1 MSRGNPDKPNAGSIL
16 IVDDTPTNLD
26 VLVDY
31 FADLGFDV
39 LVATD
44 GPGALEQMTHARPD
58 LILLDV
64 MMPGMDGFET
74 CRRLKADPGTA
85 DIPVIFMTA
94 LSDMGDKIR
103 GFEAGAVD
111 YVTKPIQ
118 HEEVRARV
126 TTHLTLS
133 RLRHRLEE
141 AKTTLEQRV
150 GERTAEL
157 ERALAE
163 VERLKGRLE
172 AENQYLR
179 EEIKGDHR
187 FQDIISRGPLMR
199 KLLLRVEQV
208 APTDATVLLLGES
221 GTGKELLARAIHE
234 VSARKHRPL
243 VKVNCGAIPAGLVES
258 ELFGHEKG
266 AFTSASERR
275 TGRFELADGG
285 TMLLDEV
292 GELPLEIQVKL
303 LRVLQEQEFERV
315 GSSRTMKADVRVI
328 AATNRDL
335 GDAVKAGTFRS
346 DLYYRLNI
354 FPLTLP
360 PLRERMED
368 VPLLVQAFLA
378 KLSQKLGKPLE
389 RLSEESLV
397 KVTRYSWPGNI
408 RELQNVIERAA
419 ILARG
424 RVVEIEDAL
433 EVRLPVNAGS
443 GSTAT
448 LEDME
453 RAHILRVLGT
463 TQGII
468 EGPKGAAA
476 VLALNPSTLRSR
488 MQKLGIKKSS
498 RST

>member
-1 MSRGNPDKPNAGSIL
+1 
-16 IVDDTPTNLD
+16 
-26 VLVDY
+26 
-31 FADLGFDV
+31 
-39 LVATD
+39 
-44 GPGALEQMTHARPD
+44 
-58 LILLDV
+58 
-64 MMPGMDGFET
+64 
-74 CRRLKADPGTA
+74 
-85 DIPVIFMTA
+85 
-94 LSDMGDKIR
+94 
-103 GFEAGAVD
+103 
-111 YVTKPIQ
+111 
-118 HEEVRARV
+118 
-126 TTHLTLS
+126 
-133 RLRHRLEE
+133 
-141 AKTTLEQRV
+141 
-150 GERTAEL
+150 
-157 ERALAE
+157 
-163 VERLKGRLE
+163 
-172 AENQYLR
+172 
-179 EEIKGDHR
+179 
-187 FQDIISRGPLMR
+187 
-199 KLLLRVEQV
+199 
-208 APTDATVLLLGES
+208 
-221 GTGKELLARAIHE
+221 
-234 VSARKHRPL
+234 
-243 VKVNCGAIPAGLVES
+243 
-258 ELFGHEKG
+258 
-266 AFTSASERR
+266 
-275 TGRFELADGG
+275 
-285 TMLLDEV
+285 
-292 GELPLEIQVKL
+292 
-303 LRVLQEQEFERV
+303 
-315 GSSRTMKADVRVI
+315 VRVI